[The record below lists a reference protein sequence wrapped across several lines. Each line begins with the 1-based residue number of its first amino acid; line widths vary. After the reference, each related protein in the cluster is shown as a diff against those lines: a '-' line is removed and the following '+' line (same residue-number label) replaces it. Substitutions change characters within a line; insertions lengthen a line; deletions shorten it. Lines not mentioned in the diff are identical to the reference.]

1 MFNFDM
7 NVFWTKMKLM
17 ASFKSLFG
25 QMGPSFLIILFSKHP
40 GPQLLSTQV
49 FNSRQPTMNQGWSFE
64 RNDIWEGFVQ
74 FTEFL
79 WKFWWWNCIW
89 NIDKLS
95 LETVTFKLVATASNI
110 KLRLRGF
117 LVPNPAISQYM
128 KSSQWK
134 ISAHTLT
141 IKLSPSPARPSIVVI
156 SLNNHFEQF
165 LSKQHL
171 FCTSHF
177 LFFVRGTFDTT
188 SCITIIIVMN
198 NTFYTLLYHH
208 SSHRKMSLTVLL
220 WEIKLLVPLQTV
232 SPET

>member
-1 MFNFDM
+1 M
-7 NVFWTKMKLM
+7 MKLYLEYWQAFIGDCHLQISSNCQQHKTQTQRFSCPKPSNIPLHLQFTSSM
-17 ASFKSLFG
+17 KSL
-25 QMGPSFLIILFSKHP
+25 
-40 GPQLLSTQV
+40 
-49 FNSRQPTMNQGWSFE
+49 
-64 RNDIWEGFVQ
+64 
-74 FTEFL
+74 
-79 WKFWWWNCIW
+79 
-89 NIDKLS
+89 
-95 LETVTFKLVATASNI
+95 
-110 KLRLRGF
+110 
-117 LVPNPAISQYM
+117 
-128 KSSQWK
+128 QWK